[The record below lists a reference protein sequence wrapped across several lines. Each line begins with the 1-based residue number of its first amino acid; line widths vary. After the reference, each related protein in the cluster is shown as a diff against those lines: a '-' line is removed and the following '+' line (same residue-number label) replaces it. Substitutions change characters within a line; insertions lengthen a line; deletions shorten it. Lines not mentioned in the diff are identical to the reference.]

1 MDFTDRQTKIINML
15 KKTSPLTGDTIAKTL
30 GLSVPTIRGDLRLLT
45 TVGVLKSRPKVG
57 YRYQGDQ
64 LVNVDYDDLYD
75 IPVGDIMLAPTKIND
90 EASLQEAVSKL
101 FLKDVGS
108 LYVVDQQQQIVGLI
122 SRKDLLRASFNST
135 NPESMLASVIM
146 TRMPNLISA
155 TPQTTVMEA
164 GKLLLKHQVDSLPVV
179 EKKGSLKV
187 IGKITKNRIFQHF
200 IERGQI

>member
-1 MDFTDRQTKIINML
+1 MEFTDRQTKIINML

>member
-1 MDFTDRQTKIINML
+1 ML